1 MQQLKLFWTDFVELR
16 KFESENISAI
26 FTHLWDNIHEV
37 ILEIN
42 SNKFLINFKTA
53 MKTIENLEIIAIKG
67 FVELSISIVKI
78 IRKIVYK
85 LYFEV

>member
-1 MQQLKLFWTDFVELR
+1 
-16 KFESENISAI
+16 
-26 FTHLWDNIHEV
+26 
-37 ILEIN
+37 
-42 SNKFLINFKTA
+42 